1 MEKTMNNELL
11 KLKQAI
17 INAITALVVTG
28 GVSAGT
34 LDFATRISCELQ
46 TASGTSLS
54 RMTWQQGTT
63 PLLSV
68 EQFRLGKA
76 IAADTRR
83 FSRNSGMDFQLHMR
97 HQ

>member
-1 MEKTMNNELL
+1 MNTTEKTSAILL
-11 KLKQAI
+11 AAVAL
-17 INAITALVVTG
+17 TACRVL
-28 GVSAGT
+28 AGT